1 MQNVRPAGFAR
12 PHDGHVGP
20 EGASDDAPA
29 VRATAGAAG
38 DVAAGDDA
46 GAAPTAGAGP
56 GMAGSM
62 GAATAPEGGAGTS
75 VDATGVDAPS
85 GASAG
90 WVPTVPAS
98 SAANSRNAPQL
109 PQNAS
114 PAAFFV
120 PHFAQIIPLV
130 LASIGRSSRAA

>member
-20 EGASDDAPA
+20 DGASDDAPA

-38 DVAAGDDA
+38 DVAGGDVAGD
-46 GAAPTAGAGP
+46 APTAGAGP

-62 GAATAPEGGAGTS
+62 GAA
-75 VDATGVDAPS
+75 S

-130 LASIGRSSRAA
+130 FASIGRSTRAA